1 LWGIGALLLVLSG
14 VPGIGIPAALAGYIL
29 ILFAI
34 KNISKILEDK
44 SIFNNMLI
52 VSITGIAGVISMAI
66 SFLILLMR
74 LETDVNERLVV
85 LLSMMLPVVIGLLL
99 FWILFII
106 SAIYMRKSY
115 NSMGKRLNV
124 NMFITSKINLI
135 GSISSIILIGFLLFF
150 IAQVLQIVAFFSIP
164 DEIPEPQ

>member
-1 LWGIGALLLVLSG
+1 MITLSQTKTLGGIGALLLVLSG
-14 VPGIGIPAALAGYIL
+14 VPGIGILAALAGYIL

-52 VSITGIAGVISMAI
+52 ASITGITWVIAVAI

-74 LETDVNERLVV
+74 LETDVNMRDMGV
-85 LLSMMLPVVIGLLL
+85 LLSVMLPVVIGLLL

-106 SAIYMRKSY
+106 SAIYEEK
-115 NSMGKRLNV
+115 L
-124 NMFITSKINLI
+124 
-135 GSISSIILIGFLLFF
+135 
-150 IAQVLQIVAFFSIP
+150 
-164 DEIPEPQ
+164 

>member
-1 LWGIGALLLVLSG
+1 MWGIGALLLVLSG

>member
-150 IAQVLQIVAFFSIP
+150 IAQVLQIVTFFSIP

>member
-1 LWGIGALLLVLSG
+1 MWGIGALLLVLSG

-52 VSITGIAGVISMAI
+52 ASITGIAVAI

-74 LETDVNERLVV
+74 LETDVNMRDMGV

-124 NMFITSKINLI
+124 NMFITSAKINLI